1 MTAEVQ
7 TPQDFRDSV
16 VLITGAAGGIGRAAA
31 KAFAEHGA
39 RLALVDANKA
49 ALADVRDSLGATGA
63 PSEAVLTFNADVSD
77 EVEVR
82 GYFDSIVAEFGALDV
97 VFNNAGVAGAVAATD
112 EYGLDEFDKIMRV
125 NVRGV
130 FLNIK
135 YGVLAMKRT
144 SRRGSIVNTGSAVS
158 LVGAPNLAPYTA
170 SKHAVLGLTKS
181 AALELAE
188 SGIRV
193 NAVCPG
199 PTDTRMQHGIEDGM
213 DLTTEQAHELVM
225 KLIPMRRYG
234 TPAEIAEVVL
244 FLASERSAFITGAA
258 ISVDGAM
265 TTG

>member
-1 MTAEVQ
+1 MNAFSLEGKVA
-7 TPQDFRDSV
+7 
-16 VLITGAAGGIGRAAA
+16 LITGGGRGIGATIARVYSEAGASVAVTARTVTEVESVSSAIRDAGGRSIGIPADL
-31 KAFAEHGA
+31 FDVE
-39 RLALVDANKA
+39 ALPGVIDQ
-49 ALADVRDSLGATGA
+49 VI
-63 PSEAVLTFNADVSD
+63 E
-77 EVEVR
+77 
-82 GYFDSIVAEFGALDV
+82 EFGALDV